1 MGIPNRYASGYL
13 YPDPNGTVGQMLPG
27 QSHAWV
33 EAWVGDWVPVDPTKG
48 SFAGE
53 RHVLVAR
60 GRDYADVAPLKGI
73 FSGAPANHLDV
84 SVELTR
90 VG

>member
-1 MGIPNRYASGYL
+1 VA
-13 YPDPNGTVGQMLPG
+13 G

-33 EAWVGDWVPVDPTKG
+33 EAWVGDWLPVDPTNLVPV
-48 SFAGE
+48 GE

-73 FSGAPANHLDV
+73 YNGTPAQHLGV
-84 SVELTR
+84 TVELTR
-90 VG
+90 TR